1 MDNWS
6 ARRDDIPYHLRREE
20 PRSTSPWLWVLAALL
35 AVAVGSY
42 AAFQYLKAGAAPP
55 PEEFLPAAASTE
67 AAAPAPPPAAEEP
80 AIRHPIAEPQEQ
92 PEKPLPT
99 LEESDPMMRADLA
112 NLMGRKKFA
121 ELVYPEHLVRRIVA
135 TVDNLPRRTAP
146 GRMMPVQP
154 VAGRFAIAS
163 RGDQVTLSE
172 KNFARYDAF
181 VRAFDVA
188 YTPTF
193 VRLYVERYPLFQRAY
208 EELGYPGKYFNDRV
222 IVAIDDLLAAPEVKA
237 PIALMKGKVLY
248 QFADPDLETRS
259 AGQKIMIRMGPQN
272 AARVKAKLREIRKE
286 LAAVGA
292 PASS

>member
-6 ARRDDIPYHLRREE
+6 ARRDDIPYHLRAE
-20 PRSTSPWLWVLAALL
+20 PRSSSAWIWVLAVLL
-35 AVAVGSY
+35 AAAGGAYVAY
-42 AAFQYLKAGAAPP
+42 QYLKAGPVAPQAEFVPPASTAPAPAAPP
-55 PEEFLPAAASTE
+55 QAS
-67 AAAPAPPPAAEEP
+67 EEP
-80 AIRHPIAEPQEQ
+80 AIRHPIAGAPEQ
-92 PEKPLPT
+92 PEKPLPA
-99 LEESDPMMRADLA
+99 LEDSDPMMRADLA

-154 VAGRFAIAS
+154 VAGRFATVS
-163 RGDQVTLSE
+163 RGDEVAISE

-181 VRAFDVA
+181 VRAFEVA

-222 IVAIDDLLAAPEVKA
+222 IVAIDDLLAAPEVAA
-237 PIALMKGKVLY
+237 PIALMKGEVLY

-259 AGQKIMIRMGPQN
+259 AGQKIMIRMGPKN
-272 AARVKAKLREIRKE
+272 AARVKAKLREIRSE
-286 LAAVGA
+286 LAAAGS
-292 PASS
+292 P